1 MNILNYFISRQD
13 RKETTKETIKEGAE
27 GTQTVTTVKTVTTT
41 TFYNVPNDLKEI
53 LTKEILNNITSIKEI

>member
-13 RKETTKETIKEGAE
+13 KKEPTKETIKEGAE
-27 GTQTVTTVKTVTTT
+27 GTQIKTTVKTITTT
-41 TFYNVPNDLKEI
+41 TFYNVPTDIKEI